1 MSAALLVLA
10 TSKLPF
16 YLVGGALAAWAVLLG
31 LAGLSRPNFPGGR
44 GPARGVMA
52 ISAVLVVGTVG
63 AAIAT
68 ASKPKHEK
76 AASKGGKA
84 TPASG
89 PVKLAADPGGQLRY
103 DTKALAAKAG
113 KVTIDFTNR
122 SPIPHN
128 VTIESAGKAAGGTKT
143 TSGGTATATLD
154 LKPGTYTFFCS
165 VDAHRQAGMQGQL
178 TVS

>member
-16 YLVGGALAAWAVLLG
+16 YLVGGALAAWAVLLA
-31 LAGLSRPNFPGGR
+31 LAGLSRPDFPGGR
-44 GPARGVMA
+44 GPARGVMG
-52 ISAVLVVGTVG
+52 ISALLVAGTVG

-68 ASKPKHEK
+68 ASKPKKEGAAEK
-76 AASKGGKA
+76 PAAA
-84 TPASG
+84 G

-103 DTKALAAKAG
+103 DTKAAEAKAG
-113 KVTIDFTNR
+113 KVTIDFVNQ
-122 SPIPHN
+122 SPLPHN
-128 VTIESAGKAAGGTKT
+128 VTVEAGGKPLGGTKT
-143 TSGGTATATLD
+143 ISGASATATLD

-178 TVS
+178 KVS